1 LPAWA
6 GYSGQAIQETL
17 TEIMFRLLLRF
28 LGLCLL
34 AFAFVSLIV
43 DAMRTVTGG
52 TFFVTSIGESLMAL
66 LPGKFVLARD
76 FIERQVPPVIWDP
89 VLIDLLRL
97 PVWLA
102 FGVIGGMTIWLGSN
116 PAPKFGISSR

>member
-1 LPAWA
+1 
-6 GYSGQAIQETL
+6 
-17 TEIMFRLLLRF
+17 M
-28 LGLCLL
+28 L